1 MTVPDPTPLPPPLG
15 ALSMETSAAL
25 HAALARYSTGAEDA
39 AALRGALR
47 RVAEEAHARDVSA
60 AELLIAFKSLWR
72 SLPAVRDTSDP
83 MLRARLLERLVT
95 ICIEEYYGRE
105 T

>member
-15 ALSMETSAAL
+15 ALSAQTSAAL
-25 HAALARYSTGAEDA
+25 HDALARYSKGTEDSV
-39 AALRGALR
+39 ALRCALR
-47 RVAEEAHARDVSA
+47 DVAEEAHARDVSA

-72 SLPAVRDTSDP
+72 SLPAVRETSDP

-95 ICIEEYYGRE
+95 ICIEEYYGRHS
-105 T
+105 